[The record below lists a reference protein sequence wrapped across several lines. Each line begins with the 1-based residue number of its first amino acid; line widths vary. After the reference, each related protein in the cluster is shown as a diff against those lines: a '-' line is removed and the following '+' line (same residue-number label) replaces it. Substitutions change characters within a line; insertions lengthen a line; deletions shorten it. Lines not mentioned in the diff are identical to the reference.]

1 MIYKNL
7 TPELKS
13 NIISTD
19 GYTLKGIVS
28 KTAAAYSDIATIK
41 RKLNFKIWGEG
52 EINKESLRGG
62 GWSLPLRSH
71 IVAKQLSNKTLKVL
85 GAILFLISS
94 IQLDLEQRQS
104 GQFLFEF
111 TCI

>member
-28 KTAAAYSDIATIK
+28 KSAAAYSDIATIK
-41 RKLNFKIWGEG
+41 RKL
-52 EINKESLRGG
+52 
-62 GWSLPLRSH
+62 
-71 IVAKQLSNKTLKVL
+71 TLKF
-85 GAILFLISS
+85 GGKG
-94 IQLDLEQRQS
+94 R
-104 GQFLFEF
+104 
-111 TCI
+111 